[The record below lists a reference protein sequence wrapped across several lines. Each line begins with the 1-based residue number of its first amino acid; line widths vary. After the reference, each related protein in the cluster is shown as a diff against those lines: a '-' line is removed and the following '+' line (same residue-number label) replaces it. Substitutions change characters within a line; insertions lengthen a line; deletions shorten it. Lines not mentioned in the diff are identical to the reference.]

1 MGILG
6 GVARLLWMRARL
18 VVTLRLVVTPVVPV
32 AWSLGLSLWGVSGVG
47 AEPVR
52 VRQTL
57 DAEGRI
63 FAPAGRGAEPVRRPI
78 TVTGRFDFLED
89 PAPSTAPKGQASS
102 DEKGQASGLAR
113 GQASARQEPANS
125 AAKPLVVRRYLDAV
139 ADLTIDGV
147 ATRSQLGP
155 DARTIQVAMLGTAP
169 TPHLADAP
177 LTREEADLLEVP
189 FDPLLL
195 DGLRPAGIPVA
206 GLTWKVGA
214 DIAAGVLAIDTIET
228 GELAGEISEITD
240 GRGSLRIS
248 GTIEGAVDGVPTRL
262 VVEAVGTVPVRR
274 VEVPADVAAE
284 VDDRP
289 DSSEGR
295 TESAASEDTETG
307 RVTSRMQFAGPHD
320 QWVVTIREHRQA
332 SHVAPGFEL
341 EARVSVSRRPS
352 AAAGAD
358 EQSGTGQTLAAGQ
371 GAAAMRPAGGGPG
384 RIWYRD
390 PAGRYDLVHDARWR
404 LVEEGDTGSVFRLVD
419 RGTLVGQCSITALPR
434 VDPTAASS
442 VAAVQRDVETALGS
456 QFGQFLSADDS
467 VRDDGVRVVRVVSA
481 GRAGDLP
488 FRWMHHVVTDHLGQ
502 RAAAAFMVEE
512 SLVERFGGVDA
523 DLIAGLRSVVQPAA
537 AGTNAGE
544 TEKPADR
551 EARLPRETALP

>member
-1 MGILG
+1 MGMLG
-6 GVARLLWMRARL
+6 SLARFLWVRACL
-18 VVTLRLVVTPVVPV
+18 IVPLFLPG
-32 AWSLGLSLWGVSGVG
+32 AWAVGLSLCGVAGVG
-47 AEPVR
+47 SEPLR

-78 TVTGRFDFLED
+78 TVTGRFDFVEE
-89 PAPSTAPKGQASS
+89 PAPTGQASEPAKGQASS
-102 DEKGQASGLAR
+102 DEKGQASTGR
-113 GQASARQEPANS
+113 ESTKS

-139 ADLTIDGV
+139 ADLKIDGV
-147 ATRSQLGP
+147 STRSLLGP
-155 DARTIQVAMLGTAP
+155 DARTVHVAMQGTAP
-169 TPHLADAP
+169 SPHLADAP
-177 LTREEADLLEVP
+177 LTRDEADLLDVP

-195 DGLRPAGIPVA
+195 DGLRPAGEPVVGMAWKIGADVAA
-206 GLTWKVGA
+206 GL
-214 DIAAGVLAIDTIET
+214 LSIDTIET
-228 GELAGEISEITD
+228 GELAGDITEITA
-240 GRGSLRIS
+240 GRCSLRIS

-274 VEVPADVAAE
+274 IEVAPVAAAADAGGDVGLDVEVDALPDASAKPVETVAADAGA
-284 VDDRP
+284 VDN
-289 DSSEGR
+289 
-295 TESAASEDTETG
+295 AADA
-307 RVTSRMQFAGPHD
+307 VASRLQFAGPHD
-320 QWVVTIREHRQA
+320 QWVATIREHRQA
-332 SHVAPGFEL
+332 SHVAPGFEI
-341 EARVSVSRRPS
+341 EARVSVSRRPAAGPGV
-352 AAAGAD
+352 AAAVGQEGAVK
-358 EQSGTGQTLAAGQ
+358 
-371 GAAAMRPAGGGPG
+371 RPAGGGPG

-390 PAGRYDLVHDARWR
+390 QAGRYDLVHDARWR

-434 VDPTAASS
+434 VDPTAAST

-456 QFGQFLSADDS
+456 QFGQFVAADES

-488 FRWMHHVVTDHLGQ
+488 FRWIHHVVTDPLGQ

-512 SLVERFGGVDA
+512 SLVERFGGADA
-523 DLIAGLRSVVQPAA
+523 DLIAGLRSVVPAAA
-537 AGTNAGE
+537 AGTAAGG